1 MTACAVATRCRR
13 VASGGDC
20 VACGGRSRDGTGIA
34 GAASYVPSST
44 RPAPVCAG
52 CGGPL
57 DGPGAKMRAWVRH
70 GFGVVQG
77 CGRTPACRNEPP
89 DNIPEALEIAL
100 AEGLI
105 PDTAPAG
112 SDIETRMRAWVRREM
127 AMLTAGVGIK
137 HREKWNP

>member
-1 MTACAVATRCRR
+1 MTACAVAARCRR
-13 VASGGDC
+13 VVSGGDC

-34 GAASYVPSST
+34 GAASYVPAST

-57 DGPGAKMRAWVRH
+57 DGPGAKPHAWLKP
-70 GFGVVQG
+70 GVGAVQG
-77 CGRTPACRNEPP
+77 CGRSPECRSESSGDIPP
-89 DNIPEALEIAL
+89 AL
-100 AEGLI
+100 AAAIVDGLI
-105 PDTAPAG
+105 PDIVPLDAG
-112 SDIETRMRAWVRREM
+112 IVEHLKAWARREM